1 MPRASVGGGKAR
13 GRTAANTVPRA
24 RKTASK
30 RANASRKRS
39 TTKSASRATKPA
51 SKWANISRKRST
63 TKSASRATKTALK
76 RANVSRKRSTSKSAS
91 NRSGAQRTRRT
102 ENATRGAA
110 ITNPVTEAMALGT
123 EIVTGAIQAGGEI
136 VAATANMANSA
147 ARTAAAVTTGVVPD
161 GSHESGNERQRGR
174 RGS

>member
-51 SKWANISRKRST
+51 SKWAN
-63 TKSASRATKTALK
+63 
-76 RANVSRKRSTSKSAS
+76 VSRKRSTSKSAS

-123 EIVTGAIQAGGEI
+123 EVVSGAIQVGGEI
-136 VAATANMANSA
+136 VAATANMANS
-147 ARTAAAVTTGVVPD
+147 
-161 GSHESGNERQRGR
+161 
-174 RGS
+174 